1 MWKSNIGKPSRVS
14 NEIWEVFLWQS
25 GLSLATKKDQ
35 QHSGRFQIGLLKW
48 MAIGNLIQF
57 VSFSKSYWE
66 LLLSK
71 ILATQSSGSFWDLP
85 LRTLLPVGRLPA
97 FMSTIL
103 LSLQKIALDW
113 GIEDESCGCLV
124 VPLKTTPKLISTR
137 FGTYCCNFSRSHW
150 FSQKRMYRVCSM
162 CHMKKLRNLLNSIK
176 EARKTALH
184 AGVPWRFGWLLFTCT
199 SQFVPWLLQKKKTHF
214 TNTSWLLQKSS
225 KKKMTSK

>member
-1 MWKSNIGKPSRVS
+1 MDGN
-14 NEIWEVFLWQS
+14 WQPYS
-25 GLSLATKKDQ
+25 I
-35 QHSGRFQIGLLKW
+35 RFIFQILLRAVAKQNF
-48 MAIGNLIQF
+48 G
-57 VSFSKSYWE
+57 YP
-66 LLLSK
+66 
-71 ILATQSSGSFWDLP
+71 ILWIFLDLP

-103 LSLQKIALDW
+103 LSFSKNRTGLGNRRWKPRLFSCATQDHTQTDFHSFWHLLLQIFQK
-113 GIEDESCGCLV
+113 SLV
-124 VPLKTTPKLISTR
+124 WSFEPNR
-137 FGTYCCNFSRSHW
+137 FSV
-150 FSQKRMYRVCSM
+150 QKRMYRVCSM